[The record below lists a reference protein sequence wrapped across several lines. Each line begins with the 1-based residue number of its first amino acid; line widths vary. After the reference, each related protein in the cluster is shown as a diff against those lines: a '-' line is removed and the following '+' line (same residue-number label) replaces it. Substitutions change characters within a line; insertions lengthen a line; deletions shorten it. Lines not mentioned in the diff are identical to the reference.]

1 MCVEHCQFYKIYW
14 LQVCPWQNPFY
25 MFSKPVLWNFLFT
38 ENTKVSKVHFT
49 VVRSS
54 SAIAK
59 SSVQLLMF
67 LSLTISELS
76 KFFKLFFIYLP
87 LMILHWIFFFW
98 HTKLENQQWTLLFSV
113 KVYLKVRQGDHCY
126 VLHSYHFSTRN
137 CRRIDSNHICHWS

>member
-1 MCVEHCQFYKIYW
+1 MLNIVNSIKFTGFK
-14 LQVCPWQNPFY
+14 
-25 MFSKPVLWNFLFT
+25 FLFGRIHFT
-38 ENTKVSKVHFT
+38 CSRNQFSEEFLIYRKYKVSKVHFT

-137 CRRIDSNHICHWS
+137 CRPIDNNRICHWS